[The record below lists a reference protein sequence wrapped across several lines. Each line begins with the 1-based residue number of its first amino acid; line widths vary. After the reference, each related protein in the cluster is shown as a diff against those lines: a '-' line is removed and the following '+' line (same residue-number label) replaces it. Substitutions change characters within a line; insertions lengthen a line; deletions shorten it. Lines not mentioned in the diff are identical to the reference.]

1 MKVKTALVVF
11 GLMVAALIVYGFVIQ
26 PLILRV
32 VAR

>member
-26 PLILRV
+26 PLHKGGG
-32 VAR
+32 